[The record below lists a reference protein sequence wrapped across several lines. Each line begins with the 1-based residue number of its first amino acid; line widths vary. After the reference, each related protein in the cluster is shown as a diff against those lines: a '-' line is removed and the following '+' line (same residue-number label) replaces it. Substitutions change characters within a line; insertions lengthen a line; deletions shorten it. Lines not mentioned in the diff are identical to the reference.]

1 MLYYSKWQHK
11 FFSVLEII
19 TEYYFSFLVWKKCY
33 LIRASFRSYVVSSN
47 LRFFSSLVVGRI
59 RNSNLKNMFYHI
71 SKLLFLFFIKS
82 NTKIISFFHF
92 YLNPIPFLLF
102 FIVQI
107 LFWFLQS
114 RRFDVPLEF
123 FMPKAQDRERN
134 KITEKNRLR
143 LTKTTEISQTE

>member
-1 MLYYSKWQHK
+1 MFSLGDYHWILLFVLSLKKMLPHSGFVSLICRFQQP
-11 FFSVLEII
+11 
-19 TEYYFSFLVWKKCY
+19 SFLFQPRGGQDQKLEPKKDV
-33 LIRASFRSYVVSSN
+33 LSF
-47 LRFFSSLVVGRI
+47 F
-59 RNSNLKNMFYHI
+59 
-71 SKLLFLFFIKS
+71 KLLFLFFIKS

-123 FMPKAQDRERN
+123 FMPKEQDRERN